1 MTGLGIRG
9 KLLASYML
17 VFLVLLLC
25 GGAGAY
31 IHARNVVEQA
41 VEERLHAATQS
52 ILGTVRV
59 GADLAVRNYLRA
71 ASEKARDVVALEYER
86 YRSGAIT
93 EAQAK
98 TNAAAILL
106 RMTIGRSGYIY
117 CLTSNATLAVHPVAS
132 LLGRDLSEF
141 EFVRDQSRL
150 HEGFLQYEWRNPGE
164 THARPK
170 ALHMT
175 WFQPWDWIISASAYR
190 EEFRNLLDVAMLRD
204 AVLSHRVGETGYA
217 YIMTGAGEL
226 LVHPVMKPGDIAD
239 ARDDTGRRFVRE
251 MLQKRSGRIVYSWR
265 NPGED
270 RYREKVVVYAY
281 LADYDWIVAASGYT
295 DEIYAPLDHMRRL
308 ALLWLLAAIG
318 VVALASLYASAGITG
333 PLRRL
338 TERVRVGAGGD
349 LSVRVVP
356 ETHDEIG
363 DLANYFNRL
372 MGNLEGHSLRMGQLV
387 EARTAELT
395 RLNAD
400 YLGELERRAATE
412 EEARSRLAFLQALMN
427 AIPNPI
433 YYRDFTGRFVDCND
447 SFARVVLGS
456 AREDV
461 RGRPPGDFP
470 DVYPADVADAVLRDD
485 DELRNMG
492 GTRFGEQ
499 TLRCADGAV
508 RHFSVVKTVFA
519 GGTAGEGGIIG
530 VLTDLTARRRAEEA
544 RRLLEQA
551 VENFSGALL
560 ILDAEGSIR
569 YANPAFAAITGW
581 PRTDAVDRRLA
592 DIGAVET
599 TGGSAGGNGDAGF
612 AALLAARAQ
621 GRAWSGRARLRR
633 GDGASFEAE
642 CRLAPLRDGAGTV
655 THFVCTIED
664 ISERLLLQAQ
674 LLQAQKLES
683 IGQLASGIAH
693 EINTPIQ
700 FVGDNA
706 RFLGTAASALAA
718 AIAGYDALLRQA
730 VEACGGVGDAAS
742 GGVASGG
749 FGDGGS
755 GGGGGLLAGAA
766 RLREETDVDFVLAE
780 LPVAVRQVQDGVER
794 VSGIVR
800 ALREFS
806 HPDAGGKVPVDVNA
820 GLANTVTVCRNEW
833 KYVAEVRLDLAPD
846 LPHVMGHAGDLNQVF
861 MNLLVNAAHAVDD
874 RLRAEGA
881 ARADVQPGSRDTAR
895 DTAKGADA
903 GVGTET
909 AERARGHITV
919 TTRFADGE
927 VLVRVRDDGTGIAPE
942 VLPRIFDPFFTTK
955 EVGRGTGQGLAI
967 ARNLV
972 VNKHG
977 GRIEV
982 DSEPGQGAEF
992 IVHLP
997 VETA

>member
-31 IHARNVVEQA
+31 IYARRAVEQA

-59 GADLAVRNYLRA
+59 GADLAVGNYLRA

-86 YRSGAIT
+86 HRSGAIT

-98 TNAAAILL
+98 ANAAAILL
-106 RMTIGRSGYIY
+106 RMSIGRSGYIY
-117 CLTSNATLAVHPVAS
+117 CLTSNATLAVHPVPS

-150 HEGFLQYEWRNPGE
+150 HEGFMQYEWRNPGE

-190 EEFRNLLDVAMLRD
+190 EEFRNLLDVTMLRD

-217 YIMTGAGEL
+217 YIMTGSGEL
-226 LVHPVMKPGDIAD
+226 LVHPVMEPGDIAD

-265 NPGED
+265 NPGENV
-270 RYREKVVVYAY
+270 YREKVVVYAY

-295 DEIYAPLDHMRRL
+295 DEIYAPLDRMRRL
-308 ALLWLLAAIG
+308 AVLWLLAATG

-338 TERVRVGAGGD
+338 ADRVRVGAGGD

-412 EEARSRLAFLQALMN
+412 EEARTRLAFLRALMN

-433 YYRDFTGRFVDCND
+433 YYRAFTGRFVDCND
-447 SFARVVLGS
+447 SFARMVLGC

-470 DVYPADVADAVLRDD
+470 DVYPPDVAAAVLRDD
-485 DELRNMG
+485 DELRQVG
-492 GTRFGEQ
+492 GTRHGEQ
-499 TLRCADGAV
+499 TLRCADGVV
-508 RHFSVVKTVFA
+508 RHFGTVRTVF
-519 GGTAGEGGIIG
+519 GGGAAGEGGTIG

-551 VENFSGALL
+551 VENSAGALL
-560 ILDAEGSIR
+560 ILDGEGSIR

-581 PRTDAVDRRLA
+581 PRADMLDRRLA
-592 DIGAVET
+592 DLGA
-599 TGGSAGGNGDAGF
+599 GGGAGGNGDAGF
-612 AALLAARAQ
+612 AALLAAREH
-621 GRAWSGRARLRR
+621 GEAWSGRARLRR
-633 GDGASFEAE
+633 GDGTALEAE
-642 CRLAPLRDGAGTV
+642 CRLTPLRDGAGVV
-655 THFVCTIED
+655 THF
-664 ISERLLLQAQ
+664 
-674 LLQAQKLES
+674 
-683 IGQLASGIAH
+683 
-693 EINTPIQ
+693 
-700 FVGDNA
+700 
-706 RFLGTAASALAA
+706 
-718 AIAGYDALLRQA
+718 
-730 VEACGGVGDAAS
+730 ACAMN
-742 GGVASGG
+742 
-749 FGDGGS
+749 
-755 GGGGGLLAGAA
+755 
-766 RLREETDVDFVLAE
+766 
-780 LPVAVRQVQDGVER
+780 
-794 VSGIVR
+794 
-800 ALREFS
+800 
-806 HPDAGGKVPVDVNA
+806 VP
-820 GLANTVTVCRNEW
+820 E
-833 KYVAEVRLDLAPD
+833 
-846 LPHVMGHAGDLNQVF
+846 
-861 MNLLVNAAHAVDD
+861 
-874 RLRAEGA
+874 
-881 ARADVQPGSRDTAR
+881 
-895 DTAKGADA
+895 
-903 GVGTET
+903 
-909 AERARGHITV
+909 
-919 TTRFADGE
+919 
-927 VLVRVRDDGTGIAPE
+927 
-942 VLPRIFDPFFTTK
+942 
-955 EVGRGTGQGLAI
+955 
-967 ARNLV
+967 
-972 VNKHG
+972 
-977 GRIEV
+977 
-982 DSEPGQGAEF
+982 
-992 IVHLP
+992 
-997 VETA
+997 

>member
-31 IHARNVVEQA
+31 IHARNAVEQV

-98 TNAAAILL
+98 ANAADILL
-106 RMTIGRSGYIY
+106 RMSIGRSGYIY

-150 HEGFLQYEWRNPGE
+150 REGFMQYEWRNPGE

-190 EEFRNLLDVAMLRD
+190 EEFRNLLDVTMLRD

-226 LVHPVMKPGDIAD
+226 LVHPVMEPGDIAD

-251 MLQKRSGRIVYSWR
+251 MMQKRSGRIVYSWR
-265 NPGED
+265 NPGEG
-270 RYREKVVVYAY
+270 RYREKIVVYAY

-295 DEIYAPLDHMRRL
+295 DEIYAPLDRMRRL
-308 ALLWLLAAIG
+308 ALLWLLAAVG

-387 EARTAELT
+387 EARTTELT

-400 YLGELERRAATE
+400 YLVELERRAVTE

-427 AIPNPI
+427 AIPNPL

-447 SFARVVLGS
+447 SFARVVLGC

-470 DVYPADVADAVLRDD
+470 DVYPADVAGAVLRDD
-485 DELRNMG
+485 DELRHVG

-499 TLRCADGAV
+499 SLRCADGAV

-530 VLTDLTARRRAEEA
+530 VLTDLTARRRAEDA

-560 ILDAEGSIR
+560 ILDGEGSIR

-581 PRTDAVDRRLA
+581 PRTNAVDRRLA
-592 DIGAVET
+592 DLGAEDTAGAV
-599 TGGSAGGNGDAGF
+599 AGGNEGAGF
-612 AALLAARAQ
+612 PALLAARAQ
-621 GRAWSGRARLRR
+621 GKAWSGRARLRR

-642 CRLAPLRDGAGTV
+642 CRLAPLRDGAGAV

-664 ISERLLLQAQ
+664 VSERLLLQAQ

-706 RFLGTAASALAA
+706 RFLGTAVSALDV

-730 VEACGGVGDAAS
+730 VAACGATEGTAPGAAAS
-742 GGVASGG
+742 GGT
-749 FGDGGS
+749 GDA
-755 GGGGGLLAGAA
+755 GGLLAGAA

-780 LPVAVRQVQDGVER
+780 LPAAVRQVQDGVER

-806 HPDAGGKVPVDVNA
+806 HPDVGGKVPVDVNA

-833 KYVAEVRLDLAPD
+833 KYVAEVHLDLAPD

-874 RLRAEGA
+874 RLRAEGVA
-881 ARADVQPGSRDTAR
+881 QADAQPGSGDTAR
-895 DTAKGADA
+895 GLDEGTVPDAASGMGVDTTG
-903 GVGTET
+903 
-909 AERARGHITV
+909 RARGHIT
-919 TTRFADGE
+919 TCTRIVDGE

-982 DSEPGQGAEF
+982 DSKPGEGAEF
-992 IVHLP
+992 TVYLP
-997 VETA
+997 VGTP

>member
-17 VFLVLLLC
+17 VFLALLFC

-31 IHARNVVEQA
+31 VYARHAVEQA

-71 ASEKARDVVALEYER
+71 ASEKARDVVVLEYER
-86 YRSGAIT
+86 FRSGAIT

-98 TNAAAILL
+98 ANAAAILL
-106 RMTIGRSGYIY
+106 RMSIGRSGYIY
-117 CLTSNATLAVHPVAS
+117 CLTSDATLAVHPVPS

-150 HEGFLQYEWRNPGE
+150 HEGFMQYEWRNPGE

-190 EEFRNLLDVAMLRD
+190 EEFRNLLDVTMLRD

-226 LVHPVMKPGDIAD
+226 LVHPVMEPGDIAD

-270 RYREKVVVYAY
+270 SYREKIVVYAY

-295 DEIYAPLDHMRRL
+295 DEIYAPLDRMRRL

-338 TERVRVGAGGD
+338 AERVRVGAGGD

-412 EEARSRLAFLQALMN
+412 EEARSRLAFLRALMN
-427 AIPNPI
+427 SIPNPI
-433 YYRDFTGRFVDCND
+433 FYRDFTGRFVDCND

-470 DVYPADVADAVLRDD
+470 DVYPPDVAAAALRDD
-485 DELRNMG
+485 DELRHVG

-499 TLRCADGAV
+499 ALRCADGAV
-508 RHFSVVKTVFA
+508 RHFSVVKTVF
-519 GGTAGEGGIIG
+519 GGGAAGEGGIIG
-530 VLTDLTARRRAEEA
+530 VFTDLTARRRAEDA

-560 ILDAEGSIR
+560 ILDGEGSIR

-581 PRTDAVDRRLA
+581 PRADAVDRRLA
-592 DIGAVET
+592 DIGA
-599 TGGSAGGNGDAGF
+599 TGGAAGEDAATVGGGAGDNGDAGF
-612 AALLAARAQ
+612 TALLAARAQ
-621 GRAWSGRARLRR
+621 GKAWSGRTRLRR
-633 GDGASFEAE
+633 GDGTSFEAE
-642 CRLAPLRDGAGTV
+642 CRLAPLRDGASVV

-664 ISERLLLQAQ
+664 VSERLLLQAQ

-700 FVGDNA
+700 FVGDNV
-706 RFLGTAASALAA
+706 RFLGTSASALDAA
-718 AIAGYDALLRQA
+718 MAGYDALLRQA
-730 VEACGGVGDAAS
+730 VAACGAPAD
-742 GGVASGG
+742 VASGG
-749 FGDGGS
+749 ED
-755 GGGGGLLAGAA
+755 LLAKAA

-780 LPVAVRQVQDGVER
+780 LPVAVRQMQDGVER

-806 HPDAGGKVPVDVNA
+806 HPDAGGKVHVDVNA

-833 KYVAEVRLDLAPD
+833 KYVAEVHLDLAPD

-861 MNLLVNAAHAVDD
+861 MNLLVNAAHAVGD
-874 RLRAEGA
+874 RLRTGGA
-881 ARADVQPGSRDTAR
+881 ALADPLPGSRDAALPT
-895 DTAKGADA
+895 DG
-903 GVGTET
+903 
-909 AERARGHITV
+909 AERALGHITIS
-919 TTRFADGE
+919 TRFVDGE

-967 ARNLV
+967 TRNLV
-972 VNKHG
+972 VSKHG

-982 DSEPGQGAEF
+982 NSEPGKGAEF

-997 VETA
+997 VGTS

>member
-1 MTGLGIRG
+1 MTGFGIRG

-31 IHARNVVEQA
+31 VYARRAVEQA

-71 ASEKARDVVALEYER
+71 ASEKARDVVVLEYER

-98 TNAAAILL
+98 ANAAAILL
-106 RMTIGRSGYIY
+106 RMSIGRSGYIY
-117 CLTSNATLAVHPVAS
+117 CLTSNATLAVHPVPS

-141 EFVRDQSRL
+141 AFVRDQSRL
-150 HEGFLQYEWRNPGE
+150 REGFLQYEWRNPGE

-190 EEFRNLLDVAMLRD
+190 EEFRNLLDVGMLRE

-217 YIMTGAGEL
+217 YIMTGGGEL
-226 LVHPVMKPGDIAD
+226 LVHPLMEPGDIAD
-239 ARDDTGRRFVRE
+239 SRDETGRRFIRE

-265 NPGED
+265 NPGEAG
-270 RYREKVVVYAY
+270 YREKIVVYAY

-295 DEIYAPLDHMRRL
+295 DEIYAPLEHMRRL
-308 ALLWLLAAIG
+308 AVLWLLAATG

-338 TERVRVGAGGD
+338 TERVRAGAGGD

-412 EEARSRLAFLQALMN
+412 EEARSRLAFLRALMN
-427 AIPNPI
+427 AIPSPL

-447 SFARVVLGS
+447 SFARMVLGS

-470 DVYPADVADAVLRDD
+470 DVYPPDVAAAVLRDD
-485 DELRNMG
+485 DELRQRG
-492 GTRFGEQ
+492 GMRFSEQ
-499 TLRCADGAV
+499 SIRCADGVV
-508 RHFSVVKTVFA
+508 RYFGVIKSVFA
-519 GGTAGEGGIIG
+519 GGPAGEGGIIG

-551 VENFSGALL
+551 VENSAGAML
-560 ILDAEGSIR
+560 ILDGDGSIR
-569 YANPAFAAITGW
+569 YANPAFAVITGW
-581 PRTDAVDRRLA
+581 PRADALDRRLA
-592 DIGAVET
+592 DLGAAAGAGS
-599 TGGSAGGNGDAGF
+599 GGSGEGGAGF
-612 AALLAARAQ
+612 AALLAARER
-621 GRAWSGRARLRR
+621 GEAWSGRAVLRR
-633 GDGASFEAE
+633 GNGTPFDAE
-642 CRLAPLRDGAGTV
+642 CRLAPLRDGAGV
-655 THFVCTIED
+655 VAHFVCTIED
-664 ISERLLLQAQ
+664 VSERLMLQAQ

-706 RFLGTAASALAA
+706 RFLGTAATALDAT
-718 AIAGYDALLRQA
+718 IAGYDGLLRRA
-730 VEACGGVGDAAS
+730 VS
-742 GGVASGG
+742 GPGCD
-749 FGDGGS
+749 DGGT
-755 GGGGGLLAGAA
+755 LLDEAA
-766 RLREETDVDFVLAE
+766 RLREQHDVDFVLAE
-780 LPVAVRQVQDGVER
+780 LPAAVRQVQEGVER

-806 HPDAGGKVPVDVNA
+806 HPDAGGKTPVDINA

-833 KYVAEVRLDLAPD
+833 KYVADVRLDLAPD
-846 LPHVMGHAGDLNQVF
+846 LPLVQGHAGDLNQVF
-861 MNLLVNAAHAVDD
+861 MNLLVNAAHAVGD
-874 RLRAEGA
+874 RLRDQGAEQDE
-881 ARADVQPGSRDTAR
+881 R
-895 DTAKGADA
+895 
-903 GVGTET
+903 GV
-909 AERARGHITV
+909 ITV
-919 TTRFADGE
+919 SSRVADGA
-927 VLVRVRDDGTGIAPE
+927 VVVAVRDDGTGIAPN

-977 GRIEV
+977 GRLEV
-982 DSEPGQGAEF
+982 ESEPGRGTLF
-992 IVHLP
+992 TVHLP
-997 VETA
+997 VDAP

>member
-1 MTGLGIRG
+1 MTGFGIRG

-31 IHARNVVEQA
+31 VYARRAVEQA

-71 ASEKARDVVALEYER
+71 ASEKARDVVVLEYER

-98 TNAAAILL
+98 ANAAAILL
-106 RMTIGRSGYIY
+106 RMSIGRSGYIY
-117 CLTSNATLAVHPVAS
+117 CLTTNATLAVHPVAS

-141 EFVRDQSRL
+141 AFVRDQSRL
-150 HEGFLQYEWRNPGE
+150 REGFLQYEWRNPGE

-190 EEFRNLLDVAMLRD
+190 EEFRNLLDVDMLRE

-217 YIMTGAGEL
+217 YIMTGGGEL
-226 LVHPVMKPGDIAD
+226 LVHPLMGPGDIAD
-239 ARDDTGRRFVRE
+239 SRDETGRRFIRE

-265 NPGED
+265 NPGEAA
-270 RYREKVVVYAY
+270 YREKIVVYAY

-295 DEIYAPLDHMRRL
+295 DEIYAPLEHMRRL
-308 ALLWLLAAIG
+308 AVLWLLAATG

-338 TERVRVGAGGD
+338 TERVRAGAGGD

-400 YLGELERRAATE
+400 YLNELERRSATE
-412 EEARSRLAFLQALMN
+412 EEARSRLAFLRALMN
-427 AIPNPI
+427 AIPSPL

-447 SFARVVLGS
+447 SFARMVLGS

-470 DVYPADVADAVLRDD
+470 DVYPPDMAAAVLRDD
-485 DELRNMG
+485 DELRQRG
-492 GTRFGEQ
+492 GTRSSE
-499 TLRCADGAV
+499 LPIRCADGVV
-508 RHFSVVKTVFA
+508 RYFGVVKSVFA
-519 GGTAGEGGIIG
+519 GALAGEGGIIG
-530 VLTDLTARRRAEEA
+530 VFIDLTARRRAEEA

-551 VENFSGALL
+551 VENSAGAML
-560 ILDAEGSIR
+560 ILDGDGSIR
-569 YANPAFAAITGW
+569 YANPAFAVITGW
-581 PRTDAVDRRLA
+581 PRADALDRRLA
-592 DIGAVET
+592 DLGAAAGAVS
-599 TGGSAGGNGDAGF
+599 GGYGEGGAGF
-612 AALLAARAQ
+612 AALLSARERGEAWN
-621 GRAWSGRARLRR
+621 GRAVLRR
-633 GDGASFEAE
+633 GDGTPFDAE
-642 CRLAPLRDGAGTV
+642 CRLAPLRDGAGV
-655 THFVCTIED
+655 VAHFVCTIED
-664 ISERLLLQAQ
+664 VSERLLLQAQ

-706 RFLGTAASALAA
+706 RFLDTAATALDA
-718 AIAGYDALLRQA
+718 AIAGYDALLRR
-730 VEACGGVGDAAS
+730 AAS
-742 GGVASGG
+742 GPECAAGG
-749 FGDGGS
+749 I
-755 GGGGGLLAGAA
+755 LLDEAA
-766 RLREETDVDFVLAE
+766 RLREQHDVDFVLAE
-780 LPVAVRQVQDGVER
+780 LPSAVRQVQEGVER

-806 HPDAGGKVPVDVNA
+806 HPDAGGKTPVDINA

-833 KYVAEVRLDLAPD
+833 KYVADVRLDLAPD
-846 LPHVMGHAGDLNQVF
+846 LPLVQGHAGDLNQVF
-861 MNLLVNAAHAVDD
+861 MNLLVNAAHAVGD
-874 RLRAEGA
+874 RLRDQGAEPDE
-881 ARADVQPGSRDTAR
+881 R
-895 DTAKGADA
+895 
-903 GVGTET
+903 GV
-909 AERARGHITV
+909 ITV
-919 TTRFADGE
+919 SSRMADGA
-927 VLVRVRDDGTGIAPE
+927 VVVAVRDDGTGIAPD

-967 ARNLV
+967 ARDLV

-977 GRIEV
+977 GRLEV
-982 DSEPGQGAEF
+982 DSEPGRGTLF
-992 IVHLP
+992 TVHLP
-997 VETA
+997 VEAP